1 MKLANARLPA
11 RVVSDIFNQYF
22 DSAML
27 LINRRRRQ
35 PTINIVPLVD
45 VLTVLLFFFLVTMQF
60 KQVSSLNI
68 TVPKIETAG
77 KNEIQEQLV
86 IALSPE
92 GTVYLND
99 RQLSQEQ
106 FKGAVKVAG
115 EVTPDIPI
123 LLIADEDVP
132 LKYVTEVMDICRSN
146 QLNKI
151 RLQSR

>member
-1 MKLANARLPA
+1 MSLVL
-11 RVVSDIFNQYF
+11 
-22 DSAML
+22 
-27 LINRRRRQ
+27 RRRRT

-60 KQVSSLNI
+60 KQVSALNI
-68 TVPKIETAG
+68 TVPRIETAG
-77 KNEIQEQLV
+77 ENEMTEQVV

-92 GTVYLND
+92 GALYLND
-99 RQLSQEQ
+99 RPLAKEQLA
-106 FKGAVKVAG
+106 KAMKLAG
-115 EVTPDIPI
+115 ELTPEMPV

-132 LKYVTEVMDICRSN
+132 LKHVTEVMDLCRLN

>member
-1 MKLANARLPA
+1 MSL
-11 RVVSDIFNQYF
+11 VS
-22 DSAML
+22 
-27 LINRRRRQ
+27 RRRRQ

-77 KNEIQEQLV
+77 KNEIKEQIV
-86 IALSPE
+86 IAVSPDGE
-92 GTVYLND
+92 VYLND
-99 RQLSQEQ
+99 RLVSLAQL
-106 FKGAVKVAG
+106 KGAMVVAG
-115 EVTPDIPI
+115 KTTPDMPV

-132 LKYVTEVMDICRSN
+132 LKHVTEVMDVCRSN

>member
-1 MKLANARLPA
+1 MSL
-11 RVVSDIFNQYF
+11 V
-22 DSAML
+22 
-27 LINRRRRQ
+27 NRRRRQ

-60 KQVSSLNI
+60 KQVSTLNI

-77 KNEIQEQLV
+77 KNDIKEQIV
-86 IALSPE
+86 IAISPE
-92 GTVYLND
+92 GEVFLND
-99 RQLSQEQ
+99 RS
-106 FKGAVKVAG
+106 VAINELKAAMQIAG
-115 EVTPDIPI
+115 RTTPDMPV

-132 LKYVTEVMDICRSN
+132 LKHVTEVMDVCRGN

>member
-1 MKLANARLPA
+1 M
-11 RVVSDIFNQYF
+11 S
-22 DSAML
+22 

-60 KQVSSLNI
+60 KQVSTLNI

-77 KNEIQEQLV
+77 KNEIKEQIV
-86 IALSPE
+86 VALSPE
-92 GTVYLND
+92 GEVYLND
-99 RQLSQEQ
+99 RLLTMEP
-106 FKGAVKVAG
+106 FKAAIKLAG
-115 EVTPDIPI
+115 QTTPDRPI

-132 LKYVTEVMDICRSN
+132 LKYVTEVMDVCRAN
-146 QLNKI
+146 KLNKI

>member
-1 MKLANARLPA
+1 
-11 RVVSDIFNQYF
+11 V
-22 DSAML
+22 
-27 LINRRRRQ
+27 

-77 KNEIQEQLV
+77 ENEIAEQIV

-92 GTVYLND
+92 GELYLND
-99 RQLSQEQ
+99 QPLAKQQ
-106 FKGAVKVAG
+106 FENAVKLAG
-115 EVTPDIPI
+115 ELTPDIPV
-123 LLIADEDVP
+123 LLIADENVP

>member
-1 MKLANARLPA
+1 MSLVLRK
-11 RVVSDIFNQYF
+11 
-22 DSAML
+22 
-27 LINRRRRQ
+27 RRT

-68 TVPKIETAG
+68 TVPEIETAG
-77 KNEIQEQLV
+77 ENDIQENIV

-92 GTVYLND
+92 GEIYLND
-99 RQLSQEQ
+99 QPLSSEQLESAMEI
-106 FKGAVKVAG
+106 AG
-115 EVTPDIPI
+115 ELTPDLPV
-123 LLIADEDVP
+123 LLIADENVP
-132 LKYVTEVMDICRSN
+132 LKNVTQVMDICRAN